1 MNIFYYDIAVGLPLR
16 QCFTYKSKEVI
27 KKGKRVIVPFGSKS
41 IVGIVVK
48 KIAKP
53 KSLKGLK
60 EIISIA
66 DEHSCFNGSIFEA
79 ITWASDYYHHPIG
92 EVFFSFMPT
101 LLRKQNDKIIIDLDD
116 NTEYKL
122 NEEDKKLKLTKEQ
135 NINLSKLNK
144 VEKFSPSLIFGV
156 TGSGKTEI
164 YLQLAEKFILQ
175 NKSILILVPEINL
188 IPQLEKRFKDR
199 FNGDIGV
206 YHSRQTPNQRLKVWL
221 RSKFG
226 GIRIVI
232 GTRSSVLMPLKN
244 LGAIIIDEEHD
255 QSYKQAEGF
264 KFSGRDL
271 AIKRAQIENIPVFL
285 GSATPSLQTL
295 KLVKEKKFKKF
306 DLLRRVD
313 GKKPPKLIPLDISD
327 SPLLGGIAIETMSII
342 EAAINKGEQVLIFL
356 NRRGFAPLYE
366 CDNCGWV
373 AKCSS
378 CESNL
383 VFHKSKNRLICHKCE
398 SVYGV
403 NKTCPDC
410 HSNEINT
417 LGTGTERVEE
427 VLRSTFK
434 KVPIIRMDYDS
445 TRLKGSIEAIYE
457 KANTS
462 KEAILVG
469 TQMLSKGHDFPK
481 VTLCVILNADGGLL
495 SPEINAI
502 EKISQQLIQVSGRA
516 GRNNNLAKVI
526 IQTRYPNDE
535 NLKQIKTGDYRLVSE
550 QCLKN
555 SKALNMPPYSTV
567 AILRVTSPSP
577 ESCYK
582 FLDKANN
589 LLSDKKNIYVIGPL
603 PSIPLKVKGNT
614 RNHLMIKSDTRT
626 YLNRVLK
633 YLTYEIQTWPETK
646 RVKWTYAVSYTHLTL
661 PTISRV

>member
-16 QCFTYKSKEVI
+16 QCFTYKSKKVI

-101 LLRKQNDKIIIDLDD
+101 LFRKQNDKIIIDLDD

-144 VEKFSPSLIFGV
+144 VEKFSPSLIYGV

-327 SPLLGGIAIETMSII
+327 SPLLGGIAIQTMSII

-550 QCLKN
+550 QCLKTN
-555 SKALNMPPYSTV
+555 KALNMPPYSTV
-567 AILRVTSPSP
+567 AILRATSPSP

-589 LLSDKKNIYVIGPL
+589 LLNDKKNIYVIGPL

-614 RNHLMIKSDTRT
+614 RNHLIIKSDTRT
-626 YLNRVLK
+626 YLNRVLN

-646 RVKWTYAVSYTHLTL
+646 KVKWSYDID
-661 PTISRV
+661 PYDMS

>member
-101 LLRKQNDKIIIDLDD
+101 LLRKHNDKIIIDRDD

-122 NEEDKKLKLTKEQ
+122 NEEDKKLKLTNEQ

-327 SPLLGGIAIETMSII
+327 SPLLGGIAIQTMSII

-550 QCLKN
+550 QCLKTN
-555 SKALNMPPYSTV
+555 KALNMPPYSTV
-567 AILRVTSPSP
+567 AILRATSPSP

-589 LLSDKKNIYVIGPL
+589 LLNDKKNIYVIGPL

-614 RNHLMIKSDTRT
+614 RNHLIIKSDTRT
-626 YLNRVLK
+626 YLNRVLN

-646 RVKWTYAVSYTHLTL
+646 KVKWSYDID
-661 PTISRV
+661 PYDMS

>member
-122 NEEDKKLKLTKEQ
+122 NEDDKKLKLTKEQ

-144 VEKFSPSLIFGV
+144 VEKFSPSLIYGV

-327 SPLLGGIAIETMSII
+327 SPLLGGIAIQTMSII

-550 QCLKN
+550 QCLKTN
-555 SKALNMPPYSTV
+555 KALNMPPYSTV
-567 AILRVTSPSP
+567 AILRATSPSP

-589 LLSDKKNIYVIGPL
+589 LLNDKKNVYVIGPL

-614 RNHLMIKSDTRT
+614 RNHLIIKSDTRT
-626 YLNRVLK
+626 YLNRVLN
-633 YLTYEIQTWPETK
+633 YLTYEIQTWSETK
-646 RVKWTYAVSYTHLTL
+646 KVKWSYDID
-661 PTISRV
+661 PYDMS

>member
-144 VEKFSPSLIFGV
+144 VKKFSPSLIYGV

-164 YLQLAEKFILQ
+164 YLQLAEKFILKNQ
-175 NKSILILVPEINL
+175 SILILVPEINL

-327 SPLLGGIAIETMSII
+327 SPLLGGIAIQTMSII

-457 KANTS
+457 KANKS

-550 QCLKN
+550 QCLKTN
-555 SKALNMPPYSTV
+555 KALNMPPYSTV
-567 AILRVTSPSP
+567 AILRATSPSP

-589 LLSDKKNIYVIGPL
+589 LLNDKKNIYVIGPL

-614 RNHLMIKSDTRT
+614 RNHLIIKSDTRT
-626 YLNRVLK
+626 YLNRVLN

-646 RVKWTYAVSYTHLTL
+646 KVKWSYDID
-661 PTISRV
+661 PYDMS

>member
-122 NEEDKKLKLTKEQ
+122 NEDDKKLKLTKEQ

-144 VEKFSPSLIFGV
+144 VEKFSPSLIYGV

-206 YHSRQTPNQRLKVWL
+206 YHSRQTPNQRLMVWL

-327 SPLLGGIAIETMSII
+327 SPLLGGIAIQTMSII

-550 QCLKN
+550 QCLKTN
-555 SKALNMPPYSTV
+555 KALNMPPYSTV
-567 AILRVTSPSP
+567 AILRATSPSP

-589 LLSDKKNIYVIGPL
+589 LLNDKKNIYVIGPL

-614 RNHLMIKSDTRT
+614 RNHLIIKSDTRT
-626 YLNRVLK
+626 YLNRVLN

-646 RVKWTYAVSYTHLTL
+646 KVKWSYDID
-661 PTISRV
+661 PYDMS

>member
-66 DEHSCFNGSIFEA
+66 DEYSCFNGSIFEA

-122 NEEDKKLKLTKEQ
+122 NEKDKKLKLTKEQ

-144 VEKFSPSLIFGV
+144 VEKFSPSLIYGV

-327 SPLLGGIAIETMSII
+327 SPLLGGIAIQTMSII

-383 VFHKSKNRLICHKCE
+383 VFHKSKNRLICHQCE

-502 EKISQQLIQVSGRA
+502 EKISQQLIQVSGSE

-550 QCLKN
+550 QCLKTN
-555 SKALNMPPYSTV
+555 KALNMPPYSTV
-567 AILRVTSPSP
+567 AILRATSPSP

-589 LLSDKKNIYVIGPL
+589 LLNDKKNINVTGPL
-603 PSIPLKVKGNT
+603 PSIPLKIKGNT
-614 RNHLMIKSDTRT
+614 RNHLIIKSDTRT
-626 YLNRVLK
+626 YLNRVLN
-633 YLTYEIQTWPETK
+633 YLTYEIQTWTETK
-646 RVKWTYAVSYTHLTL
+646 KVKWSYDID
-661 PTISRV
+661 PYDMS

>member
-122 NEEDKKLKLTKEQ
+122 NEKDKKLKLTKEQ

-144 VEKFSPSLIFGV
+144 VEKFSPSLIYGV

-206 YHSRQTPNQRLKVWL
+206 YHSRQTPNQRLKIWL

-327 SPLLGGIAIETMSII
+327 SPLLGGIAIQTMSII

-550 QCLKN
+550 QCLKTN
-555 SKALNMPPYSTV
+555 KALNMPPYSTV
-567 AILRVTSPSP
+567 AILRATSPSP

-589 LLSDKKNIYVIGPL
+589 LLNDKKNINVTGPL
-603 PSIPLKVKGNT
+603 PSIPLKIKGNT
-614 RNHLMIKSDTRT
+614 RNHLIIKSDTRT
-626 YLNRVLK
+626 YLNRVLN

-646 RVKWTYAVSYTHLTL
+646 KVKWSYDID
-661 PTISRV
+661 PYDMS

>member
-101 LLRKQNDKIIIDLDD
+101 LLRKHNDKIIIDRDD

-144 VEKFSPSLIFGV
+144 VEKFSPSLIYGV

-327 SPLLGGIAIETMSII
+327 SPLLGGIAIQTMSII

-457 KANTS
+457 KANKS

-550 QCLKN
+550 QCLKTN
-555 SKALNMPPYSTV
+555 KALNMPPYSTV
-567 AILRVTSPSP
+567 AILRATSPSP

-589 LLSDKKNIYVIGPL
+589 LLNDKKNIYVIGPL

-614 RNHLMIKSDTRT
+614 RNHLIIKSDTRT
-626 YLNRVLK
+626 YLNRVLN

-646 RVKWTYAVSYTHLTL
+646 KVKWSYDID
-661 PTISRV
+661 PYDMS

>member
-66 DEHSCFNGSIFEA
+66 DEYSCFNGSIFEA

-144 VEKFSPSLIFGV
+144 VEKFSPSLIYGV

-327 SPLLGGIAIETMSII
+327 SPLLGGIAIQTMSII

-550 QCLKN
+550 QCLKTN
-555 SKALNMPPYSTV
+555 KALNMPPYSTV
-567 AILRVTSPSP
+567 AILRATSPSP

-589 LLSDKKNIYVIGPL
+589 LLNDKKNINVTGPL
-603 PSIPLKVKGNT
+603 PSIPLKIKGNT
-614 RNHLMIKSDTRT
+614 RNHLIIKSDTRT
-626 YLNRVLK
+626 YLNRVLN
-633 YLTYEIQTWPETK
+633 YLTYEIQTWTETK
-646 RVKWTYAVSYTHLTL
+646 KVKWSYDID
-661 PTISRV
+661 PYDMS

>member
-16 QCFTYKSKEVI
+16 QCFTYKSKDVI

-66 DEHSCFNGSIFEA
+66 DEHSCFSGSIFEA

-144 VEKFSPSLIFGV
+144 VEKFSPSLIYGV

-271 AIKRAQIENIPVFL
+271 AIKRSQIENIPVFL

-327 SPLLGGIAIETMSII
+327 SPLLGGIAIQTMSII

-550 QCLKN
+550 QCLKTN
-555 SKALNMPPYSTV
+555 KALNMPPYSTV
-567 AILRVTSPSP
+567 AILRATSPSP

-589 LLSDKKNIYVIGPL
+589 LLNDKKNIYVIGPL

-614 RNHLMIKSDTRT
+614 RNHLIIKSDTRT
-626 YLNRVLK
+626 YLNRVLN

-646 RVKWTYAVSYTHLTL
+646 KVKWSYDID
-661 PTISRV
+661 PYDMS

>member
-66 DEHSCFNGSIFEA
+66 DEYSCFNGSIFEA

-122 NEEDKKLKLTKEQ
+122 NEKDKKLKLTKEQ

-144 VEKFSPSLIFGV
+144 IEKFSPSLIYGV

-206 YHSRQTPNQRLKVWL
+206 YHSRQTPNQRLKIWL

-327 SPLLGGIAIETMSII
+327 SPLLGGIAIQTMSII

-383 VFHKSKNRLICHKCE
+383 VFHKSKNRLICHQCE

-550 QCLKN
+550 QCLKTN
-555 SKALNMPPYSTV
+555 KALNMPPYSTV
-567 AILRVTSPSP
+567 AILRATSPSP

-589 LLSDKKNIYVIGPL
+589 LLNDKKNINVTGPL
-603 PSIPLKVKGNT
+603 PSIPLKIKGNT
-614 RNHLMIKSDTRT
+614 RNHLIIKSDTRT
-626 YLNRVLK
+626 YLNRVLN

-646 RVKWTYAVSYTHLTL
+646 KVKWSYDID
-661 PTISRV
+661 PYDMS

>member
-27 KKGKRVIVPFGSKS
+27 TKGKRVIVPFGSKS

-122 NEEDKKLKLTKEQ
+122 NEDDKKLKLTKEQ

-144 VEKFSPSLIFGV
+144 VEKFSPSLIYGV

-327 SPLLGGIAIETMSII
+327 SPLLGGIAIQTMSII

-550 QCLKN
+550 QCLKTN
-555 SKALNMPPYSTV
+555 KALNMPPYSTV
-567 AILRVTSPSP
+567 AILRATSPSP

-589 LLSDKKNIYVIGPL
+589 LLNDKKNINVTGPL
-603 PSIPLKVKGNT
+603 PSIPLKIKGNT
-614 RNHLMIKSDTRT
+614 RNHLIIKSDTRT
-626 YLNRVLK
+626 YLNRVLN
-633 YLTYEIQTWPETK
+633 YLTYEIQTWTETK
-646 RVKWTYAVSYTHLTL
+646 KVKWSYDID
-661 PTISRV
+661 PYDMS

>member
-27 KKGKRVIVPFGSKS
+27 TKGKRVIVPFGSKS

-66 DEHSCFNGSIFEA
+66 DEHSCFNESIFEA

-122 NEEDKKLKLTKEQ
+122 NEDDKKLKLTKEQ

-144 VEKFSPSLIFGV
+144 VEKFSPSLIYGV

-327 SPLLGGIAIETMSII
+327 SPLLGGIAIQTMSII

-457 KANTS
+457 KANKS

-550 QCLKN
+550 QCLKTN
-555 SKALNMPPYSTV
+555 KALNMPPYSTV
-567 AILRVTSPSP
+567 AILRATSPSP

-589 LLSDKKNIYVIGPL
+589 LLNDKKNIYVIGPL

-614 RNHLMIKSDTRT
+614 RNHLIIKSDTRT
-626 YLNRVLK
+626 YLNRVLN

-646 RVKWTYAVSYTHLTL
+646 KVKWSYDID
-661 PTISRV
+661 PYDMS

>member
-144 VEKFSPSLIFGV
+144 VKKFSPSLIYGV

-327 SPLLGGIAIETMSII
+327 SPLLGGIAIQTMSII

-457 KANTS
+457 KANKS

-550 QCLKN
+550 QCLKTN
-555 SKALNMPPYSTV
+555 KALNMPPYSTV
-567 AILRVTSPSP
+567 AILRATSPSP

-589 LLSDKKNIYVIGPL
+589 LLNDKKNVYVIGPL

-614 RNHLMIKSDTRT
+614 RNHLIIKSDTRT
-626 YLNRVLK
+626 YLNRVLN

-646 RVKWTYAVSYTHLTL
+646 KVKWSYDID
-661 PTISRV
+661 PYDMS

>member
-66 DEHSCFNGSIFEA
+66 DEYSCFNGSIFEA

-122 NEEDKKLKLTKEQ
+122 NEKDKKLKLTKEQ

-144 VEKFSPSLIFGV
+144 VEKFSPSLIYGV

-206 YHSRQTPNQRLKVWL
+206 YHSRQTPNQRLKIWL

-327 SPLLGGIAIETMSII
+327 SPLLGGIAIQTMSII

-550 QCLKN
+550 QCLKTN
-555 SKALNMPPYSTV
+555 KALNMPPYSTV
-567 AILRVTSPSP
+567 AILRATSPSP
-577 ESCYK
+577 KSCYK

-589 LLSDKKNIYVIGPL
+589 LLNDKKNIYVIGPL

-614 RNHLMIKSDTRT
+614 RNHLIIKSDTRT
-626 YLNRVLK
+626 YLNRVLN
-633 YLTYEIQTWPETK
+633 YLTYEIQTWSETK
-646 RVKWTYAVSYTHLTL
+646 KVKWSYDID
-661 PTISRV
+661 PYDMS

>member
-41 IVGIVVK
+41 IVGIVIK

-122 NEEDKKLKLTKEQ
+122 NEDDKKLKLTKEQ

-144 VEKFSPSLIFGV
+144 VEKFSPSLIYGV

-327 SPLLGGIAIETMSII
+327 SPLLGGIAIQTMSII

-550 QCLKN
+550 QCLKTN
-555 SKALNMPPYSTV
+555 KALNMPPYSTV
-567 AILRVTSPSP
+567 AILRATSPSP

-589 LLSDKKNIYVIGPL
+589 LLNDKKNINVTGPL
-603 PSIPLKVKGNT
+603 PSIPLKIKGNT
-614 RNHLMIKSDTRT
+614 RNHLIIKSDTRT
-626 YLNRVLK
+626 YLNRVLS
-633 YLTYEIQTWPETK
+633 YLTYEIQTWTETK
-646 RVKWTYAVSYTHLTL
+646 KVKWSYDID
-661 PTISRV
+661 PYDMS

>member
-144 VEKFSPSLIFGV
+144 VEKFSPSLIYGV

-327 SPLLGGIAIETMSII
+327 SPLLGGIAIQTMSII

-550 QCLKN
+550 QCLKTN
-555 SKALNMPPYSTV
+555 KALNMPPYSTV
-567 AILRVTSPSP
+567 AILRATSPSP

-589 LLSDKKNIYVIGPL
+589 LLNDKKNIYVTGPL

-614 RNHLMIKSDTRT
+614 RNHLIIKSDTRT
-626 YLNRVLK
+626 YLNRVLN
-633 YLTYEIQTWPETK
+633 YLTYEIQTWTETK
-646 RVKWTYAVSYTHLTL
+646 KVKWSYDID
-661 PTISRV
+661 PYDMS

>member
-66 DEHSCFNGSIFEA
+66 DEYSCFNGSIFEA

-101 LLRKQNDKIIIDLDD
+101 LFRKQNDKIIIDLDD

-144 VEKFSPSLIFGV
+144 VEKFSPSLIYGV

-327 SPLLGGIAIETMSII
+327 SPLLGGIAIQTMSII

-383 VFHKSKNRLICHKCE
+383 VFHKSKNRLICHQCE

-457 KANTS
+457 KANKS

-550 QCLKN
+550 QCLKTN
-555 SKALNMPPYSTV
+555 KALNMPPYSTV
-567 AILRVTSPSP
+567 AILRATSPSP

-589 LLSDKKNIYVIGPL
+589 LLNDKKNINVTGPL
-603 PSIPLKVKGNT
+603 PSIPLKIKGNT
-614 RNHLMIKSDTRT
+614 RNHLIIKSDTRT
-626 YLNRVLK
+626 YLNRVLN
-633 YLTYEIQTWPETK
+633 YLTYEIQTWNETK
-646 RVKWTYAVSYTHLTL
+646 KVKWSYDID
-661 PTISRV
+661 PYDMS

>member
-122 NEEDKKLKLTKEQ
+122 NEDDKKLKLTKEQ

-144 VEKFSPSLIFGV
+144 VEKFSPSLIYGV

-327 SPLLGGIAIETMSII
+327 SPLLGGIAIQTMSII

-550 QCLKN
+550 QCLQTN
-555 SKALNMPPYSTV
+555 KALNMPPYSTV
-567 AILRVTSPSP
+567 AILRATSPSP

-589 LLSDKKNIYVIGPL
+589 LLNDKKNIYVIGPL

-614 RNHLMIKSDTRT
+614 RNHLIIKSDTRT
-626 YLNRVLK
+626 YLNRVLN

-646 RVKWTYAVSYTHLTL
+646 KVKWSYDID
-661 PTISRV
+661 PYDMS

>member
-122 NEEDKKLKLTKEQ
+122 NEDDKKLKLTKEQ

-144 VEKFSPSLIFGV
+144 VEKFSPSLIYGV

-206 YHSRQTPNQRLKVWL
+206 YHSRQTPNQRLKIWL

-271 AIKRAQIENIPVFL
+271 AIKRGQIENIPVFL

-327 SPLLGGIAIETMSII
+327 SPLLGGIAIQTMSII

-550 QCLKN
+550 QCLKTN
-555 SKALNMPPYSTV
+555 QALNMPPYSTV
-567 AILRVTSPSP
+567 AILRATSPSP

-589 LLSDKKNIYVIGPL
+589 LLNDKKNINVTGPL
-603 PSIPLKVKGNT
+603 PSIPLKIKGNT
-614 RNHLMIKSDTRT
+614 RNHLIIKSDTRT
-626 YLNRVLK
+626 YLNRVLN
-633 YLTYEIQTWPETK
+633 YLTYEIQTWTETK
-646 RVKWTYAVSYTHLTL
+646 KVKWSYDID
-661 PTISRV
+661 PYDMS

>member
-135 NINLSKLNK
+135 NINLSELNK
-144 VEKFSPSLIFGV
+144 VEKFSPSLIYGV

-175 NKSILILVPEINL
+175 NKSVLILVPEINL

-199 FNGDIGV
+199 FIGDIGV

-327 SPLLGGIAIETMSII
+327 SPLLGGIAIQAMSII

-550 QCLKN
+550 QCLKTN
-555 SKALNMPPYSTV
+555 KALNMPPYSTV

-589 LLSDKKNIYVIGPL
+589 LLNDKKNVYVIGPL

-614 RNHLMIKSDTRT
+614 RNHLIIKSDSRT
-626 YLNRVLK
+626 FLNRVLN

-646 RVKWTYAVSYTHLTL
+646 KVKWSYDID
-661 PTISRV
+661 PYDMS

>member
-27 KKGKRVIVPFGSKS
+27 TKGKRVIVPFGSKS

-48 KIAKP
+48 KIDKP

-101 LLRKQNDKIIIDLDD
+101 LLRKQNNKIIIDLDD
-116 NTEYKL
+116 NNEYKL
-122 NEEDKKLKLTKEQ
+122 NKEDKKLKLTKEQ

-144 VEKFSPSLIFGV
+144 VEKFSPSLIYGV

-327 SPLLGGIAIETMSII
+327 SPLLGGIAIQTMGII

-550 QCLKN
+550 QCLKTN
-555 SKALNMPPYSTV
+555 KALNMPPYSTV
-567 AILRVTSPSP
+567 AILRATSPSP

-589 LLSDKKNIYVIGPL
+589 LLNDKKNIYVIGPL

-614 RNHLMIKSDTRT
+614 RNHLIIKSDTRT
-626 YLNRVLK
+626 YLNRVLN

-646 RVKWTYAVSYTHLTL
+646 KVKWSYDID
-661 PTISRV
+661 PYDMS